1 MPPSIQLTVASLG
14 VEALWSITADQRGPT
29 GQHANSRTGLA
40 ERDRHPPALLE
51 FGAAVALRP
60 LALKP
65 IGLQVAWNPVAAFA
79 GEGEV
84 SVEKVIVL
92 SVALATPLQP
102 AGQL

>member
-1 MPPSIQLTVASLG
+1 M
-14 VEALWSITADQRGPT
+14 
-29 GQHANSRTGLA
+29 
-40 ERDRHPPALLE
+40 
-51 FGAAVALRP
+51 ALRP